1 MADPPLPPRHRPD
14 RPQSGPLERRLQRDL
29 AEPGRLQQALRI
41 LGLLGLFLGAAVLGG
56 RLLLGLVGLYSHS
69 FAPWLQPPPPEGS
82 VRHR

>member
-1 MADPPLPPRHRPD
+1 MADPPLPPRRRAH
-14 RPQSGPLERRLQRDL
+14 RPQSGPLQRRLQRDL

-69 FAPWLQPPPPEGS
+69 FTPWLRPTPEGS
-82 VRHR
+82 ARHR